1 GGPMARLCAR
11 LQPDVV
17 QTHGYRPD
25 VLDAGA
31 ARRLGIP
38 VVTTVHGY
46 TGGSW
51 RNRLYERLQRRAF
64 RRFDA
69 VVAVSQRLADS
80 LTHDGV
86 PRDRV
91 HLIRNA
97 WAGAEP
103 LLDRDAARRAPG
115 EGRGGN
121 GARHSGG
128 RGARRRLANR
138 GLAGGAGGPERARGR
153 RRRSAAGPRR
163 GRRAGTRSQREARA
177 RFRGRALAAALRGGL
192 PRGPAAPPRW

>member
-1 GGPMARLCAR
+1 MAAAVGAGTGGGAGTVGRGRTGPPGALSATAGALGAPHAPAGNAGSRAGAGR
-11 LQPDVV
+11 GVQGGGGAAHTAVV
-17 QTHGYRPD
+17 
-25 VLDAGA
+25 DAGA

-103 LLDRDAARRAPG
+103 LLDRD
-115 EGRGGN
+115 
-121 GARHSGG
+121 
-128 RGARRRLANR
+128 
-138 GLAGGAGGPERARGR
+138 
-153 RRRSAAGPRR
+153 
-163 GRRAGTRSQREARA
+163 
-177 RFRGRALAAALRGGL
+177 
-192 PRGPAAPPRW
+192 